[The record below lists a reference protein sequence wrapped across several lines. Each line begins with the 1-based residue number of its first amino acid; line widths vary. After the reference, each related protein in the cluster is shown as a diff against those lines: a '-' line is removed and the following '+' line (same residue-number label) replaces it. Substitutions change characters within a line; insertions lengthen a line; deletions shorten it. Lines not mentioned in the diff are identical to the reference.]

1 MSKKKIAIL
10 GSTGSI
16 GKTTLQILKFNKK
29 KFDIILLSANS
40 NYLEIKNQIKKIK
53 PRYFVVNDLHVYRKL
68 LKNKKRIKT
77 KILNKFSEVPSKIKF
92 DITISSI
99 VGIAGLEPT
108 IQFTKKSKKVLIAN
122 KESII
127 CGWHI
132 LKNISKKNKTEMIP
146 IDSEHFSINQLTK
159 S

>member
-77 KILNKFSEVPSKIKF
+77 KILNKFSEVPSKIK
-92 DITISSI
+92 I
-99 VGIAGLEPT
+99 
-108 IQFTKKSKKVLIAN
+108 
-122 KESII
+122 
-127 CGWHI
+127 
-132 LKNISKKNKTEMIP
+132 
-146 IDSEHFSINQLTK
+146 
-159 S
+159 